1 MTFVEA
7 LNFYFTVVLEFTN
20 FFAYFC
26 LALSFVIM
34 TLPKNNKDINRK
46 SILFEICLFL
56 GIYASSVILGS
67 FFFAISNAVI
77 KSNILFN
84 LFIPIVVCACGI
96 IFSKGKAIHR
106 FIKVCVMVSSAMVI
120 EVLSKT
126 SGYFFGLAVSSDNFV
141 IQITRASPYI
151 LGPIMALVLHEVDI
165 ARYEHLSAEM
175 VTIISTLTAVLLGVG
190 LFEHI
195 EYIED
200 MTTNVILMVLDLAL
214 LFILTFSYYAT
225 YKNIENR
232 HKITNLEVQ
241 KTLEEAERMSIAIDE
256 KNREE
261 LHKLRHDI
269 KNQASY
275 LSILIQQGKTKKR

>member
-1 MTFVEA
+1 
-7 LNFYFTVVLEFTN
+7 
-20 FFAYFC
+20 
-26 LALSFVIM
+26 
-34 TLPKNNKDINRK
+34 
-46 SILFEICLFL
+46 
-56 GIYASSVILGS
+56 
-67 FFFAISNAVI
+67 
-77 KSNILFN
+77 
-84 LFIPIVVCACGI
+84 
-96 IFSKGKAIHR
+96 
-106 FIKVCVMVSSAMVI
+106 
-120 EVLSKT
+120 
-126 SGYFFGLAVSSDNFV
+126 
-141 IQITRASPYI
+141 
-151 LGPIMALVLHEVDI
+151 MALVLHEVDI